1 MKEYKP
7 QPTIKM
13 QSELKDGSIV
23 DIKISGEAPFDHSVI
38 FPVTKELA
46 IEYGKQLMR
55 TADKSI
61 MFVGD
66 SFIVRKSDI
75 TRISYGK
82 LYQVIGVNH
91 RKDEVIEYE
100 FLNDRDQVQHI
111 YPTEFCRI
119 IDGFIEY
126 V

>member
-1 MKEYKP
+1 MKKYYP

-13 QSELKDGSIV
+13 QSELKDDSSV
-23 DIKISGEAPFDHSVI
+23 DIKISGDAPFNHSVI

-55 TADKSI
+55 TADKTL

-75 TRISYGK
+75 TRISYRK
-82 LYQVIGVNH
+82 HLY
-91 RKDEVIEYE
+91 
-100 FLNDRDQVQHI
+100 
-111 YPTEFCRI
+111 PS
-119 IDGFIEY
+119 
-126 V
+126 

>member
-1 MKEYKP
+1 MVVHK
-7 QPTIKM
+7 
-13 QSELKDGSIV
+13 
-23 DIKISGEAPFDHSVI
+23 
-38 FPVTKELA
+38 
-46 IEYGKQLMR
+46 
-55 TADKSI
+55 
-61 MFVGD
+61 
-66 SFIVRKSDI
+66 
-75 TRISYGK
+75 
-82 LYQVIGVNH
+82 VIGVNH